1 MMRLVLII
9 TLLLSASAPV
19 LARSKAQPPKALK
32 DVPKTHWASGAVQD
46 LYDSGVMVGDPTGA
60 FRGGSAMTRYEMAV
74 ALSSLINNYNK
85 ELLEDREDLASL
97 VNIMEQFQ
105 NELSAL
111 NQKLNQINQS
121 LGIVTTTVDVVQ
133 GQSEE
138 VAAKVDET
146 GAELAV
152 IKKDITKLQNRGL
165 IYGTIIKG
173 TANDI
178 KSVGKG
184 AAYVAKKISEPR
196 KPRETSSTKEVEA
209 EVIEQVVV
217 PKPAQQVVETAPA
230 EEEEVEEEEITTTTT
245 TTKTTT
251 TEEDEEPVVEIKKVV
266 EVKKEE
272 VAPKPALQDTGRHS
286 YVPKM
291 QANPAQPSYESPKTQ
306 APAPKAMTKEEEHHS
321 HEYSRELDGELI
333 QEIHQTLQE
342 MH

>member
-1 MMRLVLII
+1 MMRLLLII
-9 TLLLSASAPV
+9 TLVLTTSNVV

-32 DVPKTHWASGAVQD
+32 DVPKTHWASDAVQD

-60 FRGGSAMTRYEMAV
+60 FRGNTPITRYEMAV

-111 NQKLNQINQS
+111 NQKI
-121 LGIVTTTVDVVQ
+121 TTLSQEIGSMTGTVNVVQ
-133 GQSEE
+133 EQSEE
-138 VAAKVDET
+138 IAAQVDET
-146 GAELAV
+146 GAQLAV
-152 IKKDITKLQNRGL
+152 IKQDVDKLKNRGL

-184 AAYVAKKISEPR
+184 AAYVAKKITER
-196 KPRETSSTKEVEA
+196 KPKEEDKASKEVEA
-209 EVIEQVVV
+209 EVLKQVIV
-217 PKPAQQVVETAPA
+217 PKPAQPVVEEPVQ
-230 EEEEVEEEEITTTTT
+230 EPSVQEEVIE
-245 TTKTTT
+245 
-251 TEEDEEPVVEIKKVV
+251 EEPVVAPVVAPVV
-266 EVKKEE
+266 ETKKA
-272 VAPKPALQDTGRHS
+272 VAPVVVPPAHKEPVLQDSARHS

-291 QANPAQPSYESPKTQ
+291 QASPVAAETTKSS
-306 APAPKAMTKEEEHHS
+306 APPAPKPINKTTDSHHS
-321 HEYSRELDGELI
+321 HEYSQELDGELI